1 MIKPFLKTYQKTIYG
16 IGIILLYWQK
26 NPFSPITYKLENT
39 KGLNSFVYVL
49 ILVINHVIKISIN
62 HPIYFN

>member
-1 MIKPFLKTYQKTIYG
+1 MDNF
-16 IGIILLYWQK
+16 IILAEKLC
-26 NPFSPITYKLENT
+26 SPITYKSENT

-62 HPIYFN
+62 HTFYFN